1 MEKSKILVQAVT
13 PIMNRLNE
21 KIKAIGLRRDT
32 YLNNRFGSE
41 ANELAKDLS
50 GKCNSSKAREYLLF
64 QLRTLPTTPVSI
76 MLGKDVIAAIDASCS
91 KINVPRD
98 CFVNRVFFFL
108 AAEDKHLKAARI
120 SSMALIKH
128 TMGELCVNALD
139 NASVFLGDPF
149 YELRCFMREND
160 SSLYEWEFF
169 GKVKG
174 LNCYLED
181 ERVPESKEHWDFDA
195 MLSSI

>member
-32 YLNNRFGSE
+32 YLNTVFWFE
-41 ANELAKDLS
+41 ANKLAEDLS

-76 MLGKDVIAAIDASCS
+76 TLDKDVIAAIDTSCA

-108 AAEDKHLKAARI
+108 AAEAKHLKAARI
-120 SSMALIKH
+120 SIELLIKH
-128 TMGELCVNALD
+128 ATGELGVNALD
-139 NASVFLGDPF
+139 NASEFLGDPF
-149 YELRCFMREND
+149 YELRCFMRGNE

-169 GKVKG
+169 GKVEG

-181 ERVPESKEHWDFDA
+181 TSVPESKEHWDFDA

>member
-32 YLNNRFGSE
+32 YLNTVFWSE
-41 ANELAKDLS
+41 AKELPKNLS
-50 GKCNSSKAREYLLF
+50 GKCNSNKAREYLLF

-76 MLGKDVIAAIDASCS
+76 MLDKDVIAAIDASCS

-108 AAEDKHLKAARI
+108 AAEDNHLKAVGI
-120 SSMALIKH
+120 SSMSLIKH
-128 TMGELCVNALD
+128 TEGELRVNALD

-149 YELRCFMREND
+149 YELRCFMSENE

-169 GKVKG
+169 GKVEG
-174 LNCYLED
+174 LNCYRDDKLI
-181 ERVPESKEHWDFDA
+181 PESKEHWDFDS

>member
-13 PIMNRLNE
+13 PIVNRLNE
-21 KIKAIGLRRDT
+21 KIKAIGLRRDI
-32 YLNNRFGSE
+32 YLNTVFRYE
-41 ANELAKDLS
+41 ANKLAEELS
-50 GKCNSSKAREYLLF
+50 GKCNSSMSREYLLF
-64 QLRTLPTTPVSI
+64 QLRALPTTPVSI
-76 MLGKDVIAAIDASCS
+76 MLDKDVIAAIDTSCS

-108 AAEDKHLKAARI
+108 AAEAKHLEAVRI
-120 SSMALIKH
+120 SIESLIRH
-128 TMGELCVNALD
+128 AMSDLRVNALD
-139 NASVFLGDPF
+139 NASMFLGDPF
-149 YELRCFMREND
+149 YELRHFMKEND

-169 GKVKG
+169 GKVEG

-181 ERVPESKEHWDFDA
+181 ACVPESKEYWDFDA